1 MLNIPV
7 DELRMPGAPAPLGAR
22 DAWCRCR
29 TLTWE
34 IRQRA
39 RLEPLDET
47 LRRLPAAHAYVGGD
61 STRLFFATLAGA
73 YAACGVPLAPL
84 PQTPAMLELRRQI
97 ETQRAAGAAVDAP
110 VAELTRLRAAEM
122 QAELEL
128 LRAAVADEVRAWK
141 QLEPALT
148 VQCPFTGEVAML
160 LNDGRVA
167 MRLD

>member
-7 DELRMPGAPAPLGAR
+7 DELRATDAVAPLGAR
-22 DAWCRCR
+22 DAWCKCR

-39 RLEPLDET
+39 RLAPLEET
-47 LRRLPAAHAYVGGD
+47 VRRLPAAHAYVGGD
-61 STRLFFATLAGA
+61 ALRLFFALLAAAYADAGA
-73 YAACGVPLAPL
+73 PLAPL
-84 PQTPAMLELRRQI
+84 PQTPPMLELRRQI
-97 ETQRAAGAAVDAP
+97 ESQRAAGTAADAL

-122 QAELEL
+122 QTELEL

-148 VQCPFTGEVAML
+148 VQCAFTGEVALL